1 MKTTF
6 ETAKIPTD
14 QLDEL
19 EQFAQ
24 NRAAPELRD
33 ALLLLARCVR
43 ESSHLIV
50 SDASQTLTPSEAAKH
65 IGMSRTHLYKLLDA
79 GEIPFHNVGRDRRI
93 EMRDLLAFEQ
103 KRDTARRELAER
115 FAHQRAMTETAVDE
129 LAAEL

>member
-1 MKTTF
+1 MKTTL
-6 ETAKIPTD
+6 ETAKIPND

-19 EQFAQ
+19 EEFAQ
-24 NRAAPELRD
+24 SRTVPELRE

-43 ESSHLIV
+43 ESSDLIV
-50 SDASQTLTPSEAAKH
+50 SDASQTLTPSGAAKH

-115 FAHQRAMTETAVDE
+115 FAHQRVTTQAAIDE
-129 LAAEL
+129 LADEL

>member
-6 ETAKIPTD
+6 ETAKIPAA

-19 EQFAQ
+19 EQFA
-24 NRAAPELRD
+24 RERTVPELRD
-33 ALLLLARCVR
+33 ALLIVARCVR
-43 ESSHLIV
+43 ESAHLIV

-93 EMRDLLAFEQ
+93 EMRDLLVFEEQ
-103 KRDTARRELAER
+103 RDAARRELAER
-115 FAHQRAMTETAVDE
+115 FAQQRATTETALDE